1 MAFKPLL
8 PRRGT
13 VIPPHH
19 RQEPDSINSRLHE
32 LPAYREHVLGL
43 LGAILY
49 LPRTRWVV
57 VPTRLLGGG
66 GDMSMGCLIVHGD
79 ETYPRGG
86 YDVVVSEWELQ
97 RALRVVLDLRPVDS
111 HPDVAPDMPGV
122 MVTECADG
130 TMIKVYREKPVVI
143 EPEPGAFG
151 EPATPETTSTDDTE
165 EKTP

>member
-1 MAFKPLL
+1 MASKPLL

-13 VIPPHH
+13 VIPLNH
-19 RQEPDSINSRLHE
+19 RQEPTSINSALHE

-43 LGAILY
+43 LGTVLY

-66 GDMSMGCLIVHGD
+66 GDMSMGCVIVHGD

-97 RALRVVLDLRPVDS
+97 RALRVVLDLRPVDA
-111 HPDVAPDMPGV
+111 HPDVAPDVPGV
-122 MVTECADG
+122 MVAECADR
-130 TMIKVYREKPVVI
+130 TMLKVYREKPVVI

-151 EPATPETTSTDDTE
+151 EPVETANESE
-165 EKTP
+165 ETQR

>member
-8 PRRGT
+8 PRKGT

-19 RQEPDSINSRLHE
+19 RQEPTSINNALHE
-32 LPAYREHVLGL
+32 LPAYREYTHDLVGVV
-43 LGAILY
+43 LY

-57 VPTRLLGGG
+57 VPFRADGG
-66 GDMSMGCLIVHGD
+66 CQIVHGD
-79 ETYPRGG
+79 ETYRRTG
-86 YDVVVSEWELQ
+86 YHVMITEWELQ

-111 HPDVAPDMPGV
+111 FPDVAPDVPGV
-122 MVTECADG
+122 MIAECADG
-130 TMIKVYREKPVVI
+130 TMVKVYREKPVVI

-151 EPATPETTSTDDTE
+151 EPADPETQSTDDTE